1 MAAPKTINEYDM
13 ALHAHREMGGLAE
26 HLDYSVEGGSYSAV
40 VNAALADY
48 GVAETSGVKGVA
60 AVALMLAC
68 TRYALWRQVTS
79 HTNIRF
85 NISSAGDSL
94 SLSQINDHARASMA
108 QAKEERNELRSR
120 LLHEQGGGGVVGS
133 CAVTRADDPYS
144 EIGGGADEFS
154 R

>member
-13 ALHAHREMGGLAE
+13 ALHAHREMGGFAE

-60 AVALMLAC
+60 AVALMG
-68 TRYALWRQVTS
+68 
-79 HTNIRF
+79 F
-85 NISSAGDSL
+85 DGAGERGTKR
-94 SLSQINDHARASMA
+94 IAIAVAARA
-108 QAKEERNELRSR
+108 RRR
-120 LLHEQGGGGVVGS
+120 RGGGFV
-133 CAVTRADDPYS
+133 RRH
-144 EIGGGADEFS
+144 S